1 MIGNYDNKNVTVH
14 AISLHQKISLAVP
27 QPNPRK
33 KRYSTDK
40 TNPTQVMYL
49 HILGA
54 HALTRIRLQ
63 LTVICKTGKSDS
75 HRDIC
80 SLGHTVQVK
89 CDISVR

>member
-1 MIGNYDNKNVTVH
+1 MPSVCTKKSHLPFLNPTHEKTVFDR
-14 AISLHQKISLAVP
+14 QN
-27 QPNPRK
+27 QPNPS
-33 KRYSTDK
+33 STLI
-40 TNPTQVMYL
+40 MYL